1 MKILVTGASGF
12 IGKYLT
18 THLSNNHEISS
29 PSSRELDLTDTI
41 SVNKFFKDRQ
51 FDIVIHAAVRGRN
64 NVQDFDSPV
73 SNDIVNM
80 FVNLVNNRSHF
91 TTLINFGSGAEFGLD
106 RNVYNCNE
114 DDIVDIIPKES
125 YGLGKNLIARTM
137 RSMSNFYNLRVFSCF
152 DPSED
157 SNRLITKFK
166 QSIERGDAFELDQDR
181 YVDFVSLHD
190 IAVVVDAVLNNQL
203 LYNDVNIVYQD
214 KMLVSDILFAYCK
227 IHGIDTSQLVITGR
241 NNKHYTGNG
250 DRLAKHNLN
259 LQGMIPTLQRYK
271 HGSI

>member
-18 THLSNNHEISS
+18 THLSNNHEVSS
-29 PSSRELDLTDTI
+29 PTSSELDLTDTML
-41 SVNKFFKDRQ
+41 VNKFFKDQQ
-51 FDIVIHAAVRGRN
+51 FDVVIHTAVRGRN
-64 NVQDFDSPV
+64 NVQDFNSSV

-80 FVNLVNNRSHF
+80 FVNLVNNRSQY

-114 DDIVDIIPKES
+114 DDILDIIPKES
-125 YGLGKNLIARTM
+125 YGLGKNLIARTIQN
-137 RSMSNFYNLRVFSCF
+137 MSNFYNLRVFSCF

-166 QSIERGDAFELDQDR
+166 QSIERNRTFELDQDR

-214 KMLVSDILFAYCK
+214 KKLVSDILLAYCK
-227 IHGIDTSQLVITGR
+227 IHSIDTSQLVITGTS
-241 NNKHYTGNG
+241 NKHYTGNG
-250 DRLAKHNLN
+250 NRLAKHNLN
-259 LQGMIPTLQRYK
+259 LQGIIPTLQRYK

>member
-18 THLSNNHEISS
+18 THLSNNHEVSS

-64 NVQDFDSPV
+64 NVQDFNSPV

-106 RNVYNCNE
+106 RNVYSCNE
-114 DDIVDIIPKES
+114 DDILDIIPKES

-137 RSMSNFYNLRVFSCF
+137 RSMSNFYNLRIFSCF

-241 NNKHYTGNG
+241 TNKHYTGNG
-250 DRLAKHNLN
+250 DRLARHNLN
-259 LQGMIPTLQRYK
+259 LQGIIPTLQRYK

>member
-18 THLSNNHEISS
+18 THLSNNHEVSS

-41 SVNKFFKDRQ
+41 SVNEFFKDHQ

-64 NVQDFDSPV
+64 NVQDFNSPV

-80 FVNLVNNRSHF
+80 FVNLVNNRSQY

-106 RNVYNCNE
+106 QNVYYCNE

-137 RSMSNFYNLRVFSCF
+137 RSMSNFYNLRIFSCF

-157 SNRLITKFK
+157 GSRLITKFK
-166 QSIERGDAFELDQDR
+166 QSIERGDIFELDQDR
-181 YVDFVSLHD
+181 YVDFVSLQD

-203 LYNDVNIVYQD
+203 LYNDVNVVYQD
-214 KMLVSDILFAYCK
+214 KMLVSDILLAYCK
-227 IHGIDTSQLVITGR
+227 IHGIDTSHLVITGTS
-241 NNKHYTGNG
+241 NKHYTGNG
-250 DRLAKHNLN
+250 DRLAKHNLK
-259 LQGMIPTLQRYK
+259 LQGIIPTLQRYK

>member
-18 THLSNNHEISS
+18 THLSNNHKVSS
-29 PSSRELDLTDTI
+29 PTSSELDLTDTT
-41 SVNKFFKDRQ
+41 SVNNFFKDQQ
-51 FDIVIHAAVRGRN
+51 FDVVIHAAVRGRN
-64 NVQDFDSPV
+64 NVQDFNSSV

-80 FVNLVNNRSHF
+80 FVNLVNNRSQY

-114 DDIVDIIPKES
+114 DDILDVIPKES
-125 YGLGKNLIARTM
+125 YGLGKNLIARTI
-137 RSMSNFYNLRVFSCF
+137 RNMSNFYNLRVFSCF

-166 QSIERGDAFELDQDR
+166 QSIERNRTFELDQDR

-214 KMLVSDILFAYCK
+214 KKLVSDILLAYCK
-227 IHGIDTSQLVITGR
+227 IHSIDTSQLVITGTS
-241 NNKHYTGNG
+241 NKHYTGNG
-250 DRLAKHNLN
+250 NRLAKHNLN
-259 LQGMIPTLQRYK
+259 LQGIIPTLQRYK